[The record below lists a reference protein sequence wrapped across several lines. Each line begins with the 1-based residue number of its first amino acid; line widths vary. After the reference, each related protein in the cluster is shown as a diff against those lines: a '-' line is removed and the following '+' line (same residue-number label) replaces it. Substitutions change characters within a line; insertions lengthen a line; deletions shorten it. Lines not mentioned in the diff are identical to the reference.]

1 MRVCACLRVRVL
13 FYTILS
19 HITFGASSQ
28 VIVNIINHVVT
39 PPTAGELPDGPHEIQ
54 LVIECFEGTHINH
67 PSLHH
72 TRASGGALS
81 ANAGVGAGASGAG
94 GGGGSGGGSGGG

>member
-1 MRVCACLRVRVL
+1 MFVCL
-13 FYTILS
+13 
-19 HITFGASSQ
+19 Q

-54 LVIECFEGTHINH
+54 LVIECFESTHINH

-72 TRASGGALS
+72 TRASAGALS
-81 ANAGVGAGASGAG
+81 ANAGAGAAGGSGG
-94 GGGGSGGGSGGG
+94 GGGGSGGSGGSGYVHTHAHFFLLF